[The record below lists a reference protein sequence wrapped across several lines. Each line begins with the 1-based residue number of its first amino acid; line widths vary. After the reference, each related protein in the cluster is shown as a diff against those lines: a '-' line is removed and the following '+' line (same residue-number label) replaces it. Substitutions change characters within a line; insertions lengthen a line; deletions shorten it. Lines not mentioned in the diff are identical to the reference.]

1 MGGGASRG
9 PKSTRFYLVPDQD
22 EEEKDSRPKE
32 VPDDDDPKPIF
43 VDRFDVFAHLPPA
56 TVAPPLLP
64 RLAAKAAPDKA
75 TALMAAAGGGAG
87 AKAAPPR
94 AGGLGGK
101 RGLPPDPGPLANFEE
116 LVAHGLAHG
125 EVARDLWIT
134 EIVQEIPEVPAAPKL
149 PGGVACAYLRRDWPA
164 GGMHENGY

>member
-1 MGGGASRG
+1 M
-9 PKSTRFYLVPDQD
+9 VPPQGRA
-22 EEEKDSRPKE
+22 ERW
-32 VPDDDDPKPIF
+32 
-43 VDRFDVFAHLPPA
+43 A
-56 TVAPPLLP
+56 
-64 RLAAKAAPDKA
+64 AAPA
-75 TALMAAAGGGAG
+75 VVPSRHASTWCPTRTRRRRTAGRRRCQTMTTQSPYSWTASTSSRTCRRRRSPRRSCPGSPRRQHLTRPRRSWR
-87 AKAAPPR
+87 PPR

-149 PGGVACAYLRRDWPA
+149 PGGVACAHLRRDWPA
-164 GGMHENGY
+164 G